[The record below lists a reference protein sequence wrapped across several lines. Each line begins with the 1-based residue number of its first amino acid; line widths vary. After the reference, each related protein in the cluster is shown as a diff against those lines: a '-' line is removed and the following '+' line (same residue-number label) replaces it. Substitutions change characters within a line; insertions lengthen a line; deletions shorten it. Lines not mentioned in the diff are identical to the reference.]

1 LEAKKGREESSV
13 EEEEKEGREKEKKRE
28 REREREKK
36 SPRFGFVMLRS
47 VFASSTSFSSRIYSL
62 VA

>member
-28 REREREKK
+28 REREREKVA
-36 SPRFGFVMLRS
+36 PFRLRN
-47 VFASSTSFSSRIYSL
+47 AS
-62 VA
+62 